1 MKNFMPTTDSASLSS
16 SPSATLDLAIDLIR
30 RLSVTP
36 DDAGCQQLM
45 LSRLEALGFQGESMR
60 FDDTDNLW
68 ARKGSDGPLLAF
80 AGHTDVVPTGPE
92 KNWAHPPFSG
102 EIDQD
107 GYLHGRGAADMKGSL
122 AAFVTACERF
132 VKQHPDHRG
141 SIALLITSDE
151 EGPAGNGT
159 VKVVETLEARN
170 EKIDWCLIGEPSSTN
185 RVGDVIKNGRRGSLH
200 GYLTVHGTQG
210 HVAYPHLA
218 ENPVH
223 TVAPALDALA
233 KEMWDKGNDFFPATT
248 FQITKIEAGTGSNII
263 PSECLVHFNFR
274 YCTENTAQSLEERVT
289 GILDR
294 HQLRYDLQWH
304 LSGQP
309 FLTESGA
316 LVSAA
321 KNAIRTV
328 TGEETEL
335 STSGGTSDGRFIAPT
350 GAQVLELGPLNA
362 TIHKVNECVKV
373 ADLDT
378 LSDMYEQILVE
389 LLV

>member
-1 MKNFMPTTDSASLSS
+1 MSLS
-16 SPSATLDLAIDLIR
+16 PTVELAIDLIR
-30 RLSVTP
+30 RQSVTP

-102 EIDQD
+102 QIDQD

-159 VKVVETLEARN
+159 VKVVETLGARN

-233 KEMWDKGNDFFPATT
+233 NEIWDRGNDFFPPTT
-248 FQITKIEAGTGSNII
+248 FQITKIEAGTGSNVI
-263 PSECLVHFNFR
+263 PGECLVHFNFR

-309 FLTESGA
+309 FLTDSGA

-321 KNAIRTV
+321 QNAIRTV
-328 TGEETEL
+328 TGEETVL

-362 TIHKVNECVKV
+362 TIHKVNECVKA

-389 LLV
+389 LLA